1 MFLDEVQNMK
11 DFQRVVDSL
20 FLRKNIDLYI
30 TGSNAYLLS
39 GELATLLSG
48 RYVAIEV
55 LPLSF
60 AEYVEW
66 TGSNDNLPRKVPK
79 LSRNQ
84 FVSLCA

>member
-11 DFQRVVDSL
+11 DFQCVVDSL

-66 TGSNDNLPRKVPK
+66 TGSNDNLPQKVPK